1 MMLLTRLKNELRKH
15 GVGLAAF
22 LVAFWLLHPFLKID
36 QTDYVQASI
45 LVYRL
50 FFGLTILIIMLGKM
64 GFDIFFPQ
72 GIAEKVSNLKSVV
85 FIIFGIL
92 LLAFVI
98 FIIIQAGSLFLSS
111 YPQTTD
117 LSQ

>member
-1 MMLLTRLKNELRKH
+1 MKALESLSKELRKH
-15 GVGLAAF
+15 WVGLLAF
-22 LVAFWLLHPFLKID
+22 STAFWLLYPFLKIE
-36 QTDYVQASI
+36 QSDYAQAKI

-72 GIAEKVSNLKSVV
+72 GIAEKVSNLKSIL

-92 LLAFVI
+92 LLAFII
-98 FIIIQAGSLFLSS
+98 FIIIQAGSMFLSS
-111 YPQTTD
+111 YPQTTE
-117 LSQ
+117 LNQ

>member
-1 MMLLTRLKNELRKH
+1 MTSPSKSREQVTKYLPGILALVVAVWLVFPLIRLDQSDYTRAK
-15 GVGLAAF
+15 V
-22 LVAFWLLHPFLKID
+22 
-36 QTDYVQASI
+36 

-50 FFGLTILIIMLGKM
+50 ALGITILILILGKM

-72 GIAEKVSNLKSVV
+72 GIAKKVSNLKSVV

-92 LLAFVI
+92 ILAFVV
-98 FIIIQAGSLFLSS
+98 FIIVQAGSLFLSS

-117 LSQ
+117 YNL

>member
-1 MMLLTRLKNELRKH
+1 MLLIKIKNELRQH
-15 GVGLAAF
+15 WVGLAAF
-22 LVAFWLLHPFLKID
+22 ILAFWLLHPFLRID
-36 QTDYVQASI
+36 QSDYAQARI

-50 FFGLTILIIMLGKM
+50 FFGLTILIVMLGKM

-92 LLAFVI
+92 LLAFAI